1 MYTDFIGHFYNLIYI
16 VGFVVKNMIWLRI
29 VMIVGAIFEI
39 YYFVLIGQDVAVTI
53 FWCSIWITVN
63 LVQLFFLLKEKMGAK
78 FTEREKLIHK
88 LSFSSLSD
96 VDFRQLLNIAEWKNA
111 DENTVLIEESTELNN
126 LIFITQG
133 VAKVESHDHVTAII
147 GDGNFAGEMSF
158 ISQELTTAQVTT
170 VTPLEYLSWE
180 REKLYKL
187 LRKSKEIEE
196 GLKTIFN
203 LDLVKKLSKMMVK
216 REE

>member
-1 MYTDFIGHFYNLIYI
+1 
-16 VGFVVKNMIWLRI
+16 
-29 VMIVGAIFEI
+29 MIVGAVFES
-39 YYFVLIGQDVAVTI
+39 YYFILIGGDELIVNLA
-53 FWCSIWITVN
+53 WCSVWILVN
-63 LVQLFFLLKEKMGAK
+63 LVQMFILFKEKWSAK
-78 FTEREKLIHK
+78 FTEREKIIHK

-96 VDFRQLLNIAEWKNA
+96 VNFRQLLNIAEWKKA
-111 DENTVLIEESTELNN
+111 EENTVLIEESTELNN

-133 VAKVESHDHVTAII
+133 VAKVESHDHVTAFI

-158 ISQELTTAQVTT
+158 ISQELTTAQVTAI
-170 VTPLEYLSWE
+170 TPIEYLSWE

-187 LRKSKEIEE
+187 LKKSKEIEE

-216 REE
+216 KEE